1 MRLWNR
7 LPILTAMLATAVVAA
22 GPASAQFTINELR
35 VDQTSTDT
43 DEYFEIKGTPGA
55 SLSGYHYI
63 VVGDGSGTNRCGFI
77 EAVIDLG
84 ALSPNTIQADGLLAV
99 AKGAAG
105 FQVVGAQ
112 YDVINV
118 GTPMNFENTDNVTH
132 MIVSGFTGAN
142 NTDLDTNDDGV
153 FDTTPWTAI
162 VHCVA
167 LTNGVT
173 VDCVTA
179 GTPEHVYCATAIGPD
194 GAFHPGHIYKC
205 PDTAD
210 WVIGQFN
217 VTGGVD
223 TPGYAN
229 PSCVSPPPTI
239 LVEKR
244 NVCAPLGGQ
253 SVTVTDTITAA
264 TSATLTYHINGGGP
278 NNVAMTQAGTQWSG
292 VIPAQVNGTTVTYQ
306 VTASNGSGM
315 DTGTLRGYFVGTKTI
330 ASLRSPDPVTGV
342 EAYRFYGV
350 RVSGRVTA
358 AQGVFS
364 ATNTDFWVQ
373 DGTGGIRVFKFG
385 LPVASP
391 GLGDEV
397 TVAGEL
403 DQFNGLLEIE
413 DSPNCGDLEI
423 SIDAPNSPPAARD
436 INTCDLG
443 EDTEGLLVRLQF
455 PFADT
460 TGNNS
465 PNWGANKT
473 YRIHDCLP
481 DTVLLFVDTD
491 TNIDGTSIVR
501 TQLGITGISNQ
512 FDTVS
517 PFTSG
522 YQIIPRSLSDLAYV
536 YTSDVPGGAGGLKAR
551 LLPNAPNP
559 FKDYTTIRY
568 DVAGSG
574 NARGEVAVRINLYD
588 VAGRLTRTLLNESK
602 LPGSYELTVDASQ
615 MGDSPG
621 GIYFYEMLIDN
632 VSIGTHKLL
641 VTR

>member
-1 MRLWNR
+1 MRLWKR
-7 LPILTAMLATAVVAA
+7 LPILTAMFAAAIVAA

-35 VDQTSTDT
+35 VDQTGTDT

-55 SLSGYHYI
+55 SLTGYSYLVI
-63 VVGDGSGTNRCGFI
+63 GDGSGTSRCGVI

-99 AKGAAG
+99 VKGAAG
-105 FQVVGAQ
+105 FVVPGAQ
-112 YDVINV
+112 YDVVNV
-118 GTPMNFENTDNVTH
+118 GAPMNFENTDNVTH
-132 MIVSGFTGAN
+132 LIVSGNTGTAN
-142 NTDLDTNDDGV
+142 QDLDTNDDGILDV
-153 FDTTPWTAI
+153 TPWTAI
-162 VHCVA
+162 IDCVA
-167 LTNGVT
+167 LTNGGT

-179 GTPEHVYCATAIGPD
+179 GTPEHIYCATAIGPD
-194 GAFHPGHIYKC
+194 GSFHPGHIYKC
-205 PDTAD
+205 PDTANF
-210 WVIGQFN
+210 VIGQFN
-217 VTGGVD
+217 PVGGVD

-229 PSCVSPPPTI
+229 PSCLAPPPTI

-253 SVTVTDTITAA
+253 SVTVIDTVTAA
-264 TSATLTYHINGGGP
+264 TSATLTYFINGGGP
-278 NNVAMTQAGTQWSG
+278 NNVVMSQSGTQWSG

-306 VTASNGSGM
+306 VTASNGSGS
-315 DTGTLRGYFVGTKTI
+315 DVGTLRGYFVGTRTI
-330 ASLRSPDPVTGV
+330 ASLRDPDPVTGV
-342 EAYRFYGV
+342 ETYRFYGV
-350 RVSGRVTA
+350 RISGRVTA

-364 ATNTDFWVQ
+364 SVNTDFWVQ
-373 DGTGGIRVFKFG
+373 DATGGIRVFKFG
-385 LPVASP
+385 LPSTSP
-391 GLGDEV
+391 ALGDEV

-403 DQFNGLLEIE
+403 DQFNGLLELE

-423 SIDAPNSPPAARD
+423 TIDNPNTPPAPMD
-436 INTCDLG
+436 ISSCQLG
-443 EDTEGLLVRLQF
+443 EETEGFLVRMQY

-465 PNWGANKT
+465 ANWGANKT
-473 YRIHDCLP
+473 YRLHDCVS
-481 DTVLLFVDTD
+481 DTVLLFIDAD
-491 TNIDGTSIVR
+491 TNIDGTPIVR

-517 PFTSG
+517 PFLSG

-536 YTSDVPGGAGGLKAR
+536 FTSDVPGQPGGLKAR

-559 FKDYTTIRY
+559 FKEYTTIRY

-588 VAGRLTRTLLNESK
+588 VTGRLTRTLLNESK
-602 LPGSYELTVDASQ
+602 LPGSYELRVDATQ
-615 MGDSPG
+615 MGDSPS
-621 GIYFYEMLIDN
+621 GIYFYEMLIDD